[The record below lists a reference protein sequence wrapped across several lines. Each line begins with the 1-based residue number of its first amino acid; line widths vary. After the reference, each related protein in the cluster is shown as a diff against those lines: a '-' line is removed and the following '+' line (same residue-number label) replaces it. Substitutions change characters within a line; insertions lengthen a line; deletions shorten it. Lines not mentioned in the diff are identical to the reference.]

1 LSISIGIIESVLDYV
16 LPQRLLKRQS
26 TDGRNDRSI
35 QKILHEEKKSMEEMT
50 GFTRLLDTLHA
61 QPVLTLFLILGMGY
75 LIGNIRIGSFSFGP
89 VAGVLFAGLFLGHF
103 DFRMSAG
110 AQAVGFALFI
120 FSVGYQAGPRFFDVL
135 RTDGLKYF
143 LLALVVAATG
153 FSIALVA
160 AQLLSLAPGAS
171 AGLLSGGLTSSPTLA
186 AAQEAIRSGQVKPPD
201 GITAD
206 AMIGNVATAYA
217 ITYIFGL
224 AGLIAIIKLL
234 PQVLGIDL
242 EKEAKA
248 LEATD
253 DSARA
258 SQPANVS
265 ARIYRVTN
273 EAFTKIPGEQLR
285 AQHWDKTSVVRVRRS
300 GEFVEIGPE
309 GFLQLGD
316 ELHIL
321 APVEYFAKTVSQ
333 FGEELAPETSTG
345 RLTGTAKIVVI
356 NKQAVGK
363 SLQELDIAKKF
374 GVLLTSVE
382 RMQIEVPRSAD
393 VALQKGDVLSVV
405 GPQENVDLLGEE
417 LGHVEREIAETDMVT
432 FSFGIAIGVVVGL
445 LAVNVGQVSIG
456 LGSAG
461 GLLAAGLAIGYLRS
475 VYPVFGRMPAAARWI
490 LMEFGLLLFMAG
502 VGLRAGGDIIETF
515 LAAGPV
521 LVLTGIVVTLTP
533 ILVGYFF
540 GRKVL
545 KIHPVLLLGG
555 ITGSMT
561 SGASLSVVT
570 KAANSPM
577 PSLGYTGAYAFANV
591 LLTVAG
597 SIILFF

>member
-1 LSISIGIIESVLDYV
+1 
-16 LPQRLLKRQS
+16 
-26 TDGRNDRSI
+26 
-35 QKILHEEKKSMEEMT
+35 MEEISV
-50 GFTRLLDTLHA
+50 FARFLELLRV

-75 LIGNIRIGSFSFGP
+75 LIGAIRIGSFSLGP

-103 DFRMSAG
+103 DFQMSAG
-110 AQAVGFALFI
+110 AQSVGFALFI

-143 LLALVVAATG
+143 LLALVIAVTG
-153 FSIALVA
+153 FGVAVIATK
-160 AQLLSLAPGAS
+160 LLALSPGTS

-186 AAQEAIRSGQVKPPD
+186 AAQEALRSGQVKPPE

-206 AMIGNVATAYA
+206 AMIGNVATGYA

-242 EKEAKA
+242 ATEAKA
-248 LEATD
+248 LETED
-253 DSARA
+253 DSG
-258 SQPANVS
+258 STQLANVA

-273 EAFTKIPGEQLR
+273 EEMTKIPIEEIS
-285 AQHWDKTSVVRVRRS
+285 AKYWDKVSVVKLKRD
-300 GEFVEIGPE
+300 GEFVKPGTVK
-309 GFLQLGD
+309 FLKLGD
-316 ELHIL
+316 EMHAL
-321 APVEYFAKTVSQ
+321 APVAYFTDTIAM
-333 FGEELAPETSTG
+333 FGEEISPDMSTAQF
-345 RLTGTAKIVVI
+345 TETAKIVVI
-356 NKQAVGK
+356 NKKAVGK
-363 SLQELDIAKKF
+363 TLVELDIPKKF
-374 GVLLTSVE
+374 GVLVTRVT
-382 RMQIEVPRSAD
+382 RMRMVVPCTIDFR
-393 VALQKGDVLSVV
+393 LRKGDILTVV
-405 GPQENVDLLGEE
+405 GPHDLVDLLGEE

-432 FSFGIAIGVVVGL
+432 FAFGIAFGVLIGL
-445 LAVNVGQVSIG
+445 FAVNVGQLSLG

-461 GLLAAGLAIGYLRS
+461 GLLTSGLVIGYLRS
-475 VYPVFGRMPAAARWI
+475 IHPTFGRLPDAARWI

-515 LAAGPV
+515 AAAGPV
-521 LVLTGIVVTLTP
+521 LVLAGICVTAIP
-533 ILVGYFF
+533 IFVGYFF

-545 KIHPVLLLGG
+545 NIHPVLLFGA

-570 KAANSPM
+570 KAADSAV

>member
-1 LSISIGIIESVLDYV
+1 
-16 LPQRLLKRQS
+16 
-26 TDGRNDRSI
+26 
-35 QKILHEEKKSMEEMT
+35 
-50 GFTRLLDTLHA
+50 
-61 QPVLTLFLILGMGY
+61 GY
-75 LIGNIRIGSFSFGP
+75 LIGNIRIGSFSLGP

-110 AQAVGFALFI
+110 AQSVGFALFI

-143 LLALVVAATG
+143 LLAVVIAVTG
-153 FSIALVA
+153 FTVAVIA
-160 AQLLSLAPGAS
+160 AQLLSLAPGTS

-186 AAQEAIRSGQVKPPD
+186 AAQEALRTGQVSPPE

-206 AMIGNVATAYA
+206 AMIGNVATGYA

-234 PQVLGIDL
+234 PGLLGIDL

-248 LEATD
+248 LEVKAE
-253 DSARA
+253 SAA
-258 SQPANVS
+258 ALPPTNVS
-265 ARIYRVTN
+265 ARIYRVSN
-273 EAFTKIPGEQLR
+273 EEITKIPGEQLR
-285 AQHWDKTSVVRVRRS
+285 EQYWDKTSVVRLRRG
-300 GEFVEIGPE
+300 GEFIKPDPE
-309 GFLQLGD
+309 GFLHLGD

-321 APVEYFAKTVSQ
+321 APVEFFTEIVAR
-333 FGEELAPETSTG
+333 FGEEITPDISTAQFTET
-345 RLTGTAKIVVI
+345 AQIVVI
-356 NKQAVGK
+356 NKSAVGK
-363 SLQELDIAKKF
+363 TLQELDIARKF
-374 GVLLTSVE
+374 GVLLTGVSRM
-382 RMQIEVPRSAD
+382 RMQIPSTAD
-393 VALQKGDVLSVV
+393 VELRKSDILTVV
-405 GPQENVDLLGEE
+405 GPHDSVDLLGTEV
-417 LGHVEREIAETDMVT
+417 GHVEREIAETDMVT
-432 FSFGIAIGVVVGL
+432 FAFGIAFGVVIGM
-445 LAVNVGQVSIG
+445 LAINVGQLSLG

-461 GLLAAGLAIGYLRS
+461 GLLASGLAIGYLRS
-475 VYPVFGRMPAAARWI
+475 VRPTFGRMPDAARWI

-521 LVLTGIVVTLTP
+521 LVIAGVCVTLTP
-533 ILVGYFF
+533 IFVGYFF

-545 KIHPVLLLGG
+545 KIHPVLLFGG

>member
-1 LSISIGIIESVLDYV
+1 
-16 LPQRLLKRQS
+16 
-26 TDGRNDRSI
+26 
-35 QKILHEEKKSMEEMT
+35 MEEIT
-50 GFTRLLDTLHA
+50 GFTRLLETLRT
-61 QPVLTLFLILGMGY
+61 QPVLTLFLILGTGY
-75 LIGNIRIGSFSFGP
+75 LIGNIRIGSFSLGP

-110 AQAVGFALFI
+110 AQAVGFSLFI

-135 RTDGLKYF
+135 KTDGLKYF

-153 FSIALVA
+153 FGLAVIAT
-160 AQLLSLAPGAS
+160 QLLSLAPGTS

-186 AAQEAIRSGQVKPPD
+186 AAQEAIRSGQVAPPQ
-201 GITAD
+201 GTTAD

-224 AGLIAIIKLL
+224 AGLIAFIKLL

-248 LEATD
+248 LEAAD
-253 DSARA
+253 QSAK
-258 SQPANVS
+258 SLQPMNVGL
-265 ARIYRVTN
+265 RIYRVTN
-273 EAFTKIPGEQLR
+273 ESMTKIPGKQL
-285 AQHWDKTSVVRVRRS
+285 ATQYWDKASVVKVRRN
-300 GEFVEIGPE
+300 GEIIQPGPK

-316 ELHIL
+316 ELIVL
-321 APVEYFAKTVSQ
+321 GTVDYFTQSISK
-333 FGEELAPETSTG
+333 FGEEVSPEAST
-345 RLTGTAKIVVI
+345 TQFTQTAKIVVI
-356 NKQAVGK
+356 NKGAVGK
-363 SLQELDIAKKF
+363 SVQELDIARRF
-374 GVLLTSVE
+374 GVLLANVT
-382 RMQIEVPRSAD
+382 RMQTQVPLSAD
-393 VALQKGDVLSVV
+393 FTFQKGDVLSVI
-405 GPQENVDLLGEE
+405 GPQENVDLLGEK
-417 LGHVEREIAETDMVT
+417 LGHVERELAETDMVT
-432 FSFGIAIGVVVGL
+432 FAFGIAVGVVIGM
-445 LAVNVGQVSIG
+445 LAIKVGQLSIG

-461 GLLAAGLAIGYLRS
+461 GLLASGLVIGYLRS

-502 VGLRAGGDIIETF
+502 VGLRAGADIIETF
-515 LAAGPV
+515 LVAGPV
-521 LVLTGIVVTLTP
+521 LVLAGIVITTTP

-545 KIHPVLLLGG
+545 KLHPVLLFGG

-591 LLTVAG
+591 LLTIAG
-597 SIILFF
+597 SVILYF